1 MGQFESFIGINF
13 WTALFVLL
21 NTLVI
26 FFAAKKFLFKPVRKI
41 ITDRQVEI
49 EGMYADATKAKQEAE
64 ELAAHHRARMN
75 DAQSTAERLVKEA
88 ALRGQAREEEIIRD
102 AQAEANSI
110 RIRAEQDAVLE
121 RKRALNNAKD
131 EISSMA
137 MAVAEKVIGREI
149 NAEDQNALVEH
160 FIDELGDDA

>member
-26 FFAAKKFLFKPVRKI
+26 FFVAKKFLFGPVHKI
-41 ITDRQVEI
+41 ITDRQAEI
-49 EGMYADATKAKQEAE
+49 DGMYADATKAKSEAE
-64 ELAAHHRARMN
+64 DMAAHYQKRLAN
-75 DAQSTAERLVKEA
+75 AQSTAERLVKEA
-88 ALRGQAREEEIIRD
+88 AQRGQAREEEIIRD
-102 AQAEANSI
+102 AHAEANAI
-110 RIRAEQDAVLE
+110 RIRAEADAILE
-121 RKRALNNAKD
+121 RKKALNNAKD